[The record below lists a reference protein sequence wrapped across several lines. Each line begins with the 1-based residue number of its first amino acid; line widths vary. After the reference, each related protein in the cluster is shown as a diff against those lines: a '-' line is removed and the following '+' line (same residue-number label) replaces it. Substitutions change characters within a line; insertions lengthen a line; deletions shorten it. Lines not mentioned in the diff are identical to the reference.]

1 MKSFRKKVL
10 PALPVFLYALLL
22 ILCVSLEVSAQNDE
36 TDNITPTLGLEQGYL
51 DFEIPNFRLK
61 LVKASQT
68 IAALEPKGE
77 GGFDFT
83 PADWLERRNGDGY
96 YHLGDLTL
104 RLRTG
109 KSGEWTRYSTADK
122 RAPVKALESS
132 SFLAGALLNPT
143 LDEDIPLQVRRYWQ
157 VKEGNLVLRF
167 ELENTGNEAVEV
179 GGLGIP
185 MVFNNIL
192 HERDLEEAHAKC
204 SFYDPYIGQD
214 AGYLQ
219 VTRLNGQGPALIVAP
234 DKNKSTSFESY
245 KPLLADSTQ
254 KGITFE
260 GFHEWMVHT
269 EAYEQN
275 EWKDADNWNETTS
288 AVIVPGESRSYGIKF
303 LLSDTIRDIEE
314 TLVENEHPVAK
325 GMPGYVLPQD
335 QEGQLF
341 LKYTQD
347 IASVS
352 VEPEG
357 LLQINRSGT
366 TQNGWNR
373 IKINGEEWGRARLTV
388 TYQDGVKQSVHY
400 KVIKPESEVVDD
412 MGDFLTTEQW
422 FDEQNDPFN
431 RAPSVISYDYG
442 KKEQVRQDNRAWIA
456 GLSDEGGAGSWLAA
470 VMKQLV
476 DPDREEIK
484 KLEAFVDNT
493 LWGGIQYSEG
503 EQKYGVRK
511 SMFYYEPDEMPE
523 GTYSEDVNF
532 GGWSSWSKEE
542 ARSVGRS
549 YNYPHVAAA
558 YWVLY
563 RLARNHEGLVTNHPW
578 DWYLERAYETSEAM
592 VEYAPHY
599 AQYGQMEGTVF
610 LLILKDLQRE
620 GWEQAAS
627 LEETMRERAEL
638 WESLPFPFGSE
649 MPWDST
655 GQEEVYAWCKYFGFD
670 QKARVTL
677 NAILGYMPTVPHW
690 GYNGSARRYWDFLYA
705 GKLSRIERQL
715 HHYGSG
721 LNAIPVLTEYREN
734 PEDYHLLRVGYGGLM
749 GSIANVTQDGFGP
762 AAFHSF
768 PSTLAIDG
776 YSGDY
781 GSGFFGHAVNTGTYV
796 IDHPEFGWQTF
807 GGNLEHSENWIT
819 VEPLN
824 SARSRFYLAPMGL
837 WLTLDAGKFDKIRF
851 NPDTK
856 EVQLVFEEENEFTKE
871 ARLRINQP
879 AKKEIVGTFK
889 PQTEWEKERGAFVIP
904 LGKAN
909 NKVNLDSN

>member
-1 MKSFRKKVL
+1 MKSYRKKAV
-10 PALPVFLYALLL
+10 PVLPVFLYVLLL
-22 ILCVSLEVSAQNDE
+22 ILCVNTGASAQNDE
-36 TDNITPTLGLEQGYL
+36 TDTITPTLGLEQGYL
-51 DFEIPNFRLK
+51 DFETPNFRLK

-77 GGFDFT
+77 DGFDFT
-83 PADWLERRNGDGY
+83 PADWLNRRNGDGY

-132 SFLAGALLNPT
+132 SFFAGALLNPT
-143 LDEDIPLQVRRYWQ
+143 LAKNIPLQVREYWQ
-157 VKEGNLVLRF
+157 VEGGHLVLSF
-167 ELENTGNEAVEV
+167 ELENTGDEAVEV

-185 MVFNNIL
+185 MIFNNIL

-204 SFYDPYIGQD
+204 SFYDPYIGQE

-219 VTRLNGQGPALIVAP
+219 VTRLNGHGPALIVAP
-234 DKNKSTSFESY
+234 DKNTSTSFESY

-269 EAYEQN
+269 QVYQQN
-275 EWKDADNWNETTS
+275 EWKNADNWNEATS
-288 AVIVPGESRSYGIKF
+288 AVIAPGESRSYGIKF

-314 TLVENEHPVAK
+314 TLVESGHPVAK

-347 IASVS
+347 IASVT

-357 LLQINRSGT
+357 SLQIKRNGT
-366 TQNGWNR
+366 TQNSWNR
-373 IKINGEEWGRARLTV
+373 IKVNGEEWGRARLTV

-431 RAPSVISYDYG
+431 RNPSVISYDYEE
-442 KKEQVRQDNRAWIA
+442 KEQVRQDNRAWIA

-484 KLEAFVDNT
+484 KLETFVDNT

-563 RLARNHEGLVTNHPW
+563 RLARNYKGLVTNHSW
-578 DWYLERAYETSEAM
+578 EWYLERAYETSEAM
-592 VEYAPHY
+592 VEHAPHY

-620 GWEQAAS
+620 GWEQAAL
-627 LEETMRERAEL
+627 LEGTMRERAEL

-655 GQEEVYAWCKYFGFD
+655 GQEEVYAWTKYFGFD

-677 NAILGYMPTVPHW
+677 NAILGYMPTVAHW

-796 IDHPEFGWQTF
+796 IDHPEFGWLTF

-824 SARSRFYLAPMGL
+824 SARSQFYL
-837 WLTLDAGKFDKIRF
+837 
-851 NPDTK
+851 
-856 EVQLVFEEENEFTKE
+856 
-871 ARLRINQP
+871 
-879 AKKEIVGTFK
+879 
-889 PQTEWEKERGAFVIP
+889 
-904 LGKAN
+904 
-909 NKVNLDSN
+909 VNLLHFGGHPVKP